1 MVTHRP
7 ILSTNEFYHIFNRTI
22 ANQPIFDNIDNLGKI
37 FRIINYYRFKQ
48 KIKLSKFYSLPHR
61 IQNEYIEEAHE
72 NLPLVEIYSFAF
84 MPNHYHFLLRQ
95 SQDKGISRF
104 ISDIQNSFAKNFNLV
119 NDRNG
124 SLFQTGFKSRRIAF
138 EEDFFHISRYIH
150 LNPVTSNLIKFNELM
165 NYPFTSLNWYLNT
178 NSNKFINTEYLLNH
192 FQNLN
197 NYIKFLE
204 DQVEYQQKLKQIKNL
219 LIE

>member
-1 MVTHRP
+1 MTTHRP
-7 ILSTNEFYHIFNRTI
+7 ILTTNEFYHIFNKSI
-22 ANQPIFDNIDNLGKI
+22 ANQPIFDNSHNLKKI
-37 FRIINYYRFKQ
+37 TRIVNYYRYKQ
-48 KIKLSKFYSLPHR
+48 KIKLSKFYLLPNL

-72 NLPLVEIYSFAF
+72 STPLVEIYSFAF

-95 SQDKGISRF
+95 LQDKGISRF
-104 ISDIQNSFAKNFNLV
+104 ISDIQNSFAKNFNLI

-150 LNPVTSNLIKFNELM
+150 LNPVTSSIIKFNELID
-165 NYPFTSLNWYLNT
+165 YPHTSLNWYSNT
-178 NSNKFINTEYLLNH
+178 KLNKFVNTEYLLNH
-192 FQNLN
+192 FKNLK

-204 DQVEYQQKLKQIKNL
+204 DQVEYQQKLKRIKDL

>member
-1 MVTHRP
+1 MTTHRP
-7 ILSTNEFYHIFNRTI
+7 ILSTNEFYHVFNKSI
-22 ANQPIFDNIDNLGKI
+22 AHQPIFDNTDNLKKI
-37 FRIINYYRFKQ
+37 IKIVNYYRYKQ
-48 KIKLSKFYSLPHR
+48 KIKLSKFYSLPNR

-72 NLPLVEIYSFAF
+72 GLPLVEIYSFTF

-95 SQDKGISRF
+95 LQDKGISRF
-104 ISDIQNSFAKNFNLV
+104 ISDVQNSFAKNFNLI

-124 SLFQTGFKSRRIAF
+124 SLFQTGFKSRRIAY

-150 LNPVTSNLIKFNELM
+150 LNPVTSNIIKFNELID
-165 NYPFTSLNWYLNT
+165 YPYTSLNWYSNNNL
-178 NSNKFINTEYLLNH
+178 NKFVNTEYLLNH
-192 FQNLN
+192 FQNLS

-204 DQVEYQQKLKQIKNL
+204 NQVEYQQKLKRIKDL

>member
-1 MVTHRP
+1 MTTHRP
-7 ILSTNEFYHIFNRTI
+7 ILSTNEFYHVFNKSI
-22 ANQPIFDNIDNLGKI
+22 AHQPIFDNIDNLKKI
-37 FRIINYYRFKQ
+37 IRIVNYYRYKQ
-48 KIKLSKFYSLPHR
+48 KIKLSKFYSLPNR

-72 NLPLVEIYSFAF
+72 GLPLVEIYSFTF

-95 SQDKGISRF
+95 LQDKGISKF
-104 ISDIQNSFAKNFNLV
+104 ISDVQNSFAKNFNLI

-124 SLFQTGFKSRRIAF
+124 SLFQTGFKSRRIAY

-150 LNPVTSNLIKFNELM
+150 LNPVTSNIIKFNELID
-165 NYPFTSLNWYLNT
+165 YPYTSLNWYSNNNL
-178 NSNKFINTEYLLNH
+178 NKFVNTEYLLNH
-192 FQNLN
+192 FQNLS

-204 DQVEYQQKLKQIKNL
+204 NQVEYQQKLKRIKDL

>member
-1 MVTHRP
+1 MTTHRP
-7 ILSTNEFYHIFNRTI
+7 ILSTNEFYHVFNKSI
-22 ANQPIFDNIDNLGKI
+22 AHQPIFDNTDNLKKI
-37 FRIINYYRFKQ
+37 IRIVNYYRYKQ
-48 KIKLSKFYSLPHR
+48 KIKLSKFYSLPNR

-72 NLPLVEIYSFAF
+72 GLPLVEIYSFTF

-95 SQDKGISRF
+95 LQDKGISRF
-104 ISDIQNSFAKNFNLV
+104 ISDVQNSFAKNFNLI

-124 SLFQTGFKSRRIAF
+124 SLFQTGFKSRKIAY

-150 LNPVTSNLIKFNELM
+150 LNPVTSNIIKFNELID
-165 NYPFTSLNWYLNT
+165 YPYTSLNWYPNN
-178 NSNKFINTEYLLNH
+178 NSNKFVNTEYLLNH
-192 FQNLN
+192 FKNLS

-204 DQVEYQQKLKQIKNL
+204 NQVEYQQKLKRIKDL